1 MDVLYIIDILS
12 GIGLVVFLIW
22 GSWYI
27 YWDVKRRWPIPEER
41 GIARILFYGWIIFGV
56 PLGIIIILSLLIKL
70 GILPDFFRIWY
81 LKWIE

>member
-1 MDVLYIIDILS
+1 MDTLFIIDILS

-27 YWDVKRRWPIPEER
+27 YWDVKRRWSIPEER

>member
-27 YWDVKRRWPIPEER
+27 YWDVKRRWSIPEER
-41 GIARILFYGWIIFGV
+41 GIARILFYGWIIFGI

-70 GILPDFFRIWY
+70 GILPEFFRIWY

>member
-27 YWDVKRRWPIPEER
+27 YWDVNRRWSIPEER
-41 GIARILFYGWIIFGV
+41 GIARILFYGWIIFGI

>member
-27 YWDVKRRWPIPEER
+27 YWDVKRRWLIPEEQGNAR
-41 GIARILFYGWIIFGV
+41 VLLFGLVCVVIA
-56 PLGIIIILSLLIKL
+56 GIIVFLSLLVDFE
-70 GILPDFFRIWY
+70 ILPDFRLWS
-81 LKWIE
+81 LGWIE